1 MYSEY
6 ERTKDK
12 RTFGNR
18 RELYVGP
25 VYGYPA
31 ERIKPHRIV
40 KWNDEGLPI
49 YEESGEGGGAPA
61 PAAEAEEVVAE

>member
-12 RTFGNR
+12 RDYGVR
-18 RELYVGP
+18 RDLYKGP

-31 ERIKPHRIV
+31 DRIPPSRSV
-40 KWNDEGLPI
+40 QWNEEGMPQYLDMD
-49 YEESGEGGGAPA
+49 GAPA
-61 PAAEAEEVVAE
+61 E